1 MGVCGGGHSGVG
13 IPGNRNFVGVL
24 GDGNSGVGLQ
34 GSENVGKAMFGTD
47 NLDEGQLW
55 FYSHDESLG
64 TTLGGGPAGLVL
76 VPSCTAT
83 LEDGS
88 IWTNTQDGALG
99 ATRVG
104 NCALDDTSLEVGGH
118 FALACQVF

>member
-47 NLDEGQLW
+47 NLD
-55 FYSHDESLG
+55 
-64 TTLGGGPAGLVL
+64 
-76 VPSCTAT
+76 
-83 LEDGS
+83 
-88 IWTNTQDGALG
+88 
-99 ATRVG
+99 
-104 NCALDDTSLEVGGH
+104 
-118 FALACQVF
+118 